1 MEHLLS
7 FYNQAIARV
16 NLLFECEIDPKFEY
30 HNLIHTLDVLEQ
42 SEIIGRAE
50 GLNNN
55 DLLLLKTAAL
65 FHDTGFATTRK
76 NHEQAGVDFFHNVS
90 ANLEISEKEKEI
102 ICSCILATR
111 MPQSPKTHLEQV
123 LCDADLDYLGRSD
136 FFVIGD
142 ALHREM
148 LYAGEIQPQD
158 SWNDLQIRFLENHQ
172 YKTAYAIESRKK
184 GLDENLRLLRLG
196 LRKAP

>member
-1 MEHLLS
+1 MEQLFS
-7 FYNQAIARV
+7 FYDQSRPRV
-16 NLLFECEIDPKFEY
+16 NQIFEQEIDSKFEY
-30 HNLIHTLDVLEQ
+30 HDLRHTLDVVNQ
-42 SEIIGRAE
+42 VEIIGLGE
-50 GLNNN
+50 KIGGSELI
-55 DLLLLKTAAL
+55 LLKIAAL
-65 FHDTGFATTRK
+65 YHDTGFSKARK
-76 NHEQAGVDFFHNVS
+76 NHEEQSVQIFLQHSKNS
-90 ANLEISEKEKEI
+90 ALMESEKEI

-111 MPQSPKTHLEQV
+111 MPQNPKTLLESV

-158 SWNDLQIRFLENHQ
+158 SWNELQIRFLKSHQ

-184 GLDENLRLLRLG
+184 GLEENLSLLQLG
-196 LRKAP
+196 LRKEP